1 MNKSS
6 RFPNKI
12 EQSIIKR
19 CARTIRILHIEF
31 FILAILL
38 SIVFWYFTYLSFY
51 ENFFLG
57 VLLLFFDIVLA
68 FYTLAIWITIKDAK
82 VKPTYLINSEKGQW
96 KILLKGTNARNMHYS
111 SEVDGK
117 RITIITPDMITIPKK
132 EETVNIEYEYVPIFN
147 SPPLYGYNN
156 IFISINK
163 NRFTEKH
170 KTYINKLKPVGI
182 LSVILSIAFCV
193 LFTFCVIIEFNDSL
207 LSYIS
212 LTLYFIFIRTV
223 VILIYNKQLKRNL
236 MKKK

>member
-12 EQSIIKR
+12 EQSIIER
-19 CARTIRILHIEF
+19 CARNIRILHIEF

-38 SIVFWYFTYLSFY
+38 SIVFWYFTYLFFC

-57 VLLLFFDIVLA
+57 VLILVFDIVLA

>member
-12 EQSIIKR
+12 EQSIIER
-19 CARTIRILHIEF
+19 CARTIRILHIES
-31 FILAILL
+31 FIFAILL
-38 SIVFWYFTYLSFY
+38 NIIFWYLTYLSFY

-96 KILLKGTNARNMHYS
+96 KILLKGTNARDMEYS

-117 RITIITPDMITIPKK
+117 RITLITPDMITIPKK
-132 EETVNIEYEYVPIFN
+132 GETVNIEYEYVAIFN

-156 IFISINK
+156 IFISINNNK
-163 NRFTEKH
+163 FTEKH
-170 KTYINKLKPVGI
+170 KTYINKLKPLGL
-182 LSVILSIAFCV
+182 LSIILSIAFCV
-193 LFTFCVIIEFNDSL
+193 LFTFCVIIEFKDSSFSYASL
-207 LSYIS
+207 ALS
-212 LTLYFIFIRTV
+212 FIFIRTV
-223 VILIYNKQLKRNL
+223 VVLIHNKQLTSNL